1 MPSTYLKEYIRFK
14 DVMHDDSEPTTP
26 VTPRTSKSL
35 WGNIK
40 KAVNEVVFP
49 LVQSVHQ
56 TDDGG

>member
-40 KAVNEVVFP
+40 KAVNEVGWASRSIP
-49 LVQSVHQ
+49 CSLCL
-56 TDDGG
+56 